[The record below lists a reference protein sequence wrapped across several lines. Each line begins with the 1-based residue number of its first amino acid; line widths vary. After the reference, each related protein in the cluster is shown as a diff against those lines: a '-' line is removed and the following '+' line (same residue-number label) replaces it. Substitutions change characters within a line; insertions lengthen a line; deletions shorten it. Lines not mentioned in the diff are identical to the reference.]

1 MESEKLVSHSCV
13 LESII
18 TFKMVHLCFWTILK
32 RHFSLPQITNPSSIH
47 LNSNCVVSNLQ
58 LSIDLQTAEDLGK
71 GRCLQ
76 PGMCTR
82 TFAITAR
89 KNLEKLA
96 SDSNGQEEDSGMG

>member
-1 MESEKLVSHSCV
+1 MLLDYFEA
-13 LESII
+13 
-18 TFKMVHLCFWTILK
+18 
-32 RHFSLPQITNPSSIH
+32 SLQFTSDTNPSSIH

-58 LSIDLQTAEDLGK
+58 LSIALQTAEDLGM

-76 PGMCTR
+76 PGVYTR